1 MEDLYRTVRFLHAR
15 TDLSGPVNVASPDVV
30 DNRELMHFVRRAYGS
45 RLGIPTPA
53 WLLRLGAVLIRT
65 DTELVLKSRWVQP
78 QKLLD
83 AGFIFRQPELGRAL
97 LSIAKGR
104 P

>member
-1 MEDLYRTVRFLHAR
+1 MRL
-15 TDLSGPVNVASPDVV
+15 
-30 DNRELMHFVRRAYGS
+30 VRRAYGA
-45 RLGIPTPA
+45 RLGIPTPE

-65 DTELVLKSRWVQP
+65 ETELVLKSRWVQP
-78 QKLLD
+78 QKLID

-97 LSIAKGR
+97 LTIAKGK